1 VSATSASM
9 DPAPPRERAG
19 PRPRRAARSVLTL
32 LALLLI
38 AVALVALGHGAY
50 RIAPVDVLRILADGL
65 PGIDVEVDAQQA
77 AVLTAIRAPRV
88 LLAVLTGAGLAVA
101 GALMQGLFRN
111 PLADP
116 SLIGVSAG
124 AALAA
129 AVVIVLGAVL
139 APGVVTSGSW
149 AAAFALPLAA
159 FAGSLAVTALVYRI
173 GHAQGVLS
181 LPITLLAGIA
191 VNAMAMAGVGLLT
204 YVASDEQLRTLTF
217 WNLGSLAGGNWTALA
232 VVGPLVIVALAAAAL
247 LAQPLNALAMGEARA
262 GHLGVDVARTKRKV
276 VVFAALA
283 TGALVAVTG
292 VIGFIGLV
300 APHLVRLLC
309 GPDHRVVLPGAA
321 LLGAVLVLL
330 ADLAART
337 VVVPA
342 ELPIGILT
350 AALGA
355 PFFLALLL
363 RRRAAGGL

>member
-1 VSATSASM
+1 MSAPSAATERV
-9 DPAPPRERAG
+9 PAGEAVQS
-19 PRPRRAARSVLTL
+19 RPRRAARTVLPL
-32 LALLLI
+32 LALALAASALL
-38 AVALVALGHGAY
+38 ALGHGAY
-50 RIAPVDVLRILADGL
+50 RIAPLDVMRILAAAL
-65 PGIDVEVDAQQA
+65 PGIDLQVDAQQA

-129 AVVIVLGAVL
+129 AAVIVLGATL
-139 APGVVTSGSW
+139 APGVVTTGSW

-159 FAGSLAVTALVYRI
+159 FAGSLAVTALVYFI
-173 GHAQGVLS
+173 GRSQGVLS
-181 LPITLLAGIA
+181 LPLLLLGGIA
-191 VNAMAMAGVGLLT
+191 INAMAMAAVGLLI

-217 WNLGSLAGGNWTALA
+217 WNLGSLAGGHWTALA
-232 VVGPLVIVALAAAAL
+232 VVGPLVLGALAAAAW

-262 GHLGVDVARTKRKV
+262 GHLGVNVAGTKRRV
-276 VVFAALA
+276 VVVSALA

-300 APHLVRLLC
+300 APHLVRLMC

-321 LLGAVLVLL
+321 LIGAVLVLL

-337 VVVPA
+337 VVTPA

-363 RRRAAGGL
+363 RRRAAGSL

>member
-1 VSATSASM
+1 MATSATVDRM
-9 DPAPPRERAG
+9 PPHEPAV
-19 PRPRRAARSVLTL
+19 PRPRRAARSVLTV
-32 LALLLI
+32 LALLLA
-38 AVALVALGHGAY
+38 AVALLALGHGAY
-50 RIAPVDVLRILADGL
+50 RITLVDVLRILAAAL
-65 PGIDVEVDAQQA
+65 PGVDLEVDAQQA
-77 AVLTAIRAPRV
+77 AVLNNIRAPRV

-129 AVVIVLGAVL
+129 ATVIVFGATL
-139 APGVVTSGSW
+139 LPGVVIGGSW

-159 FAGSLAVTALVYRI
+159 FGGSLAVTALVYRI
-173 GHAQGVLS
+173 GQSQGVLS
-181 LPITLLAGIA
+181 LHITLLAGIA

-204 YVASDEQLRTLTF
+204 YIASDEQLRTLTF

-232 VVGPLVIVALAAAAL
+232 VVGPLVVVALMAAAR

-262 GHLGVDVARTKRKV
+262 DHLGVDVARTKRQV

-300 APHLVRLLC
+300 APHLVRLMC

-321 LLGAVLVLL
+321 LLGAVLVLM

-363 RRRAAGGL
+363 RRRAAGSP